1 MLEQLNTFFKK
12 IFSNEETIV
21 FSFAILAFFIVISF
35 FGSVLTPFMIS
46 IVVAYLLVGLQKKI
60 QSYNVNA
67 EFSINYYFYYFY
79 SYRCSLS
86 DLVGSIAIYSASSL
100 CLDVPNLFNN
110 FLDFISDLPA
120 KFPDL
125 VSSDQIAIFFQAVSE
140 EIAFIAQNIVKSSIS
155 GIQSTITILLY
166 IILFPILVF
175 FFLFDRKN
183 IIDGFLKIIPGKREM
198 FTDIWAEMDVQL
210 SNYVRGKTIEIFI
223 VGVVAAIIFSSLGLK
238 YSALLS
244 VLVGLSVIIPY
255 VGAFLVTIPVV
266 IVGLLQFGLDTQFYI
281 LIGLYLLLQA
291 LDGNLLVP
299 LIFSETVK
307 LHPVIIILAVFIFG
321 SMFGFWGVFFSI
333 PIATF
338 IKAVWNAWP
347 SSAAFKSTFYHF
359 KNLINMTFN
368 FTERHSLMITPFSF
382 TKKVLLST
390 PMYSLPYI
398 DFNFITSKALHTFSS
413 GSDKSSNGNDCLLLK
428 FS

>member
-1 MLEQLNTFFKK
+1 MLDELNKVFKK

-21 FSFAILAFFIVISF
+21 FSLAILLFFLIITY
-35 FGSVLTPFMIS
+35 FGSILTPFLIS
-46 IVVAYLLVGLQKKI
+46 VVVAYLLVGLQKKI
-60 QSYNVNA
+60 QTYNIGQNA
-67 EFSINYYFYYFY
+67 SLIITFSIFIVTGAA
-79 SYRCSLS
+79 LIVW
-86 DLVGSIAIYSASSL
+86 LVPLLYIQLQAFI
-100 CLDVPNLFNN
+100 LDVPNLFNN
-110 FLDFISDLPA
+110 FLDFMSDLPA
-120 KFPDL
+120 KFPEL
-125 VSSDQIAIFFQAVSE
+125 VSSEQIAIFFQAVSE
-140 EIAFIAQNIVKSSIS
+140 EISVIAQNIIKSSIS

-183 IIDGFLKIIPGKREM
+183 IIDGVLKIIPGKREM
-198 FTDIWAEMDVQL
+198 FSNVWAEMDIQL

-223 VGVVAAIIFSSLGLK
+223 VGAVAAIIFSSLGLK

-266 IVGLLQFGLDTQFYI
+266 IVGLLQFGLGTQFY
-281 LIGLYLLLQA
+281 LLVGLYLLLQA

-307 LHPVIIILAVFIFG
+307 LHPVVIILAVFIFG

-347 SSAAFKSTFYHF
+347 SSV
-359 KNLINMTFN
+359 
-368 FTERHSLMITPFSF
+368 E
-382 TKKVLLST
+382 
-390 PMYSLPYI
+390 
-398 DFNFITSKALHTFSS
+398 
-413 GSDKSSNGNDCLLLK
+413 
-428 FS
+428 

>member
-1 MLEQLNTFFKK
+1 M
-12 IFSNEETIV
+12 
-21 FSFAILAFFIVISF
+21 
-35 FGSVLTPFMIS
+35 
-46 IVVAYLLVGLQKKI
+46 
-60 QSYNVNA
+60 
-67 EFSINYYFYYFY
+67 
-79 SYRCSLS
+79 
-86 DLVGSIAIYSASSL
+86 
-100 CLDVPNLFNN
+100 LDVPNLFNN

-120 KFPDL
+120 KFPEL
-125 VSSDQIAIFFQAVSE
+125 VSSEQITIFFQAVSE
-140 EIAFIAQNIVKSSIS
+140 EITFIAQNIVKSSIS

-183 IIDGFLKIIPGKREM
+183 IIDGFLKVIPGKREM
-198 FTDIWAEMDVQL
+198 FTSIWAEMDEQL

-223 VGVVAAIIFSSLGLK
+223 VGILAAIIFTTLGLK

-255 VGAFLVTIPVV
+255 VGAFLVTIPIV

-281 LIGLYLLLQA
+281 LISLYLILQA

-347 SSAAFKSTFYHF
+347 SSAEQ
-359 KNLINMTFN
+359 L
-368 FTERHSLMITPFSF
+368 R
-382 TKKVLLST
+382 
-390 PMYSLPYI
+390 
-398 DFNFITSKALHTFSS
+398 
-413 GSDKSSNGNDCLLLK
+413 
-428 FS
+428 

>member
-1 MLEQLNTFFKK
+1 MLDELNKVFKK

-21 FSFAILAFFIVISF
+21 FSIAILLIFLIITY
-35 FGSVLTPFMIS
+35 FGSILTPFLIS
-46 IVVAYLLVGLQKKI
+46 VVVAYLLVGLQKKI
-60 QSYNVNA
+60 QTYNIGQYTSLIIT
-67 EFSINYYFYYFY
+67 FSIFIVTGAA
-79 SYRCSLS
+79 LIIW
-86 DLVGSIAIYSASSL
+86 LVPLLYIQLQAFI
-100 CLDVPNLFNN
+100 LDVPNLFSN
-110 FLDFISDLPA
+110 FLDYMSDLPA
-120 KFPDL
+120 KFPEL

-140 EIAFIAQNIVKSSIS
+140 EITAIAQNIIKSSIS

-183 IIDGFLKIIPGKREM
+183 IIDGVLKIIPGKREM
-198 FTDIWAEMDVQL
+198 FSNVWAEMDIQL

-223 VGVVAAIIFSSLGLK
+223 VGAVAAIIFSSLGLK

-255 VGAFLVTIPVV
+255 VGAFLVTIPIV
-266 IVGLLQFGLDTQFYI
+266 IVGLLQFGLGTQFY
-281 LIGLYLLLQA
+281 LLVSLYLLLQA

-299 LIFSETVK
+299 LIFSETLK
-307 LHPVIIILAVFIFG
+307 LHPVVIILAVFIFG

-347 SSAAFKSTFYHF
+347 SS
-359 KNLINMTFN
+359 L
-368 FTERHSLMITPFSF
+368 E
-382 TKKVLLST
+382 
-390 PMYSLPYI
+390 
-398 DFNFITSKALHTFSS
+398 
-413 GSDKSSNGNDCLLLK
+413 
-428 FS
+428 

>member
-1 MLEQLNTFFKK
+1 MFMLEQLNRVLKK
-12 IFSNEETIV
+12 VFTNEETIV
-21 FSFAILAFFIVISF
+21 FSIAILLFFIVISF
-35 FGSVLTPFMIS
+35 FGSVLTPFIIS
-46 IVVAYLLVGLQKKI
+46 IIVAYLLVGLQKKI
-60 QSYNVNA
+60 QSFNVNQNIA
-67 EFSINYYFYYFY
+67 LVITFSIFIITGAA
-79 SYRCSLS
+79 L
-86 DLVGSIAIYSASSL
+86 LVWLVPLLYIQL
-100 CLDVPNLFNN
+100 QDFVLDVPNLFNN
-110 FLDFISDLPA
+110 FLDFISGLPT

-140 EIAFIAQNIVKSSIS
+140 EISVIAQNIVKSSIS

-183 IIDGFLKIIPGKREM
+183 IIEGFLKIIPGKRQM
-198 FTDIWAEMDVQL
+198 LTDIWKEMDIQL

-223 VGVVAAIIFSSLGLK
+223 VGLAAAIIFSSLGLK

-244 VLVGLSVIIPY
+244 VLVGFSVIIPY
-255 VGAFLVTIPVV
+255 VGAFLVTIPIV
-266 IVGLLQFGLDTQFYI
+266 IIGLLQFGLDTQFYI
-281 LIGLYLLLQA
+281 LISLYLLLQA

-307 LHPVIIILAVFIFG
+307 LHPVVIILAVFVFG

-347 SSAAFKSTFYHF
+347 SK
-359 KNLINMTFN
+359 I
-368 FTERHSLMITPFSF
+368 
-382 TKKVLLST
+382 
-390 PMYSLPYI
+390 
-398 DFNFITSKALHTFSS
+398 
-413 GSDKSSNGNDCLLLK
+413 
-428 FS
+428 